1 MEVLGAAPEAR
12 PAKKWPCGEP
22 LGTVAE
28 GGGSH
33 LFLCPMVEMAVIQPR
48 KRRRAAP
55 EARPAEKRKG
65 WL

>member
-12 PAKKWPCGEP
+12 PAEKGPCGEL

-33 LFLCPMVEMAVIQPR
+33 LFFVPD
-48 KRRRAAP
+48 
-55 EARPAEKRKG
+55 G
-65 WL
+65 